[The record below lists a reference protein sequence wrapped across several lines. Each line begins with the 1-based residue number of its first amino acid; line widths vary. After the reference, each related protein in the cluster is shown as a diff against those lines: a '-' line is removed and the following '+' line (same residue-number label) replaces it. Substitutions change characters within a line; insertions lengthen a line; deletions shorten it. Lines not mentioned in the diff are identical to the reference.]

1 MKNSTMEYKVNQLY
15 EELKRLIQWHPD
27 SEEKFIQK
35 MVCFLLPGQRKC
47 WPEAID
53 VLRQSLKTEYGMIF
67 VEKYR
72 EKLEWLD
79 SVSLLELE
87 RKIGAIYFFDHYKMI
102 ADEFLYKKD
111 FETALF
117 LRIAMETGIRSIDIP
132 YIEWS
137 CIHGRN
143 VVLPEGKTGNIYRK
157 VNGNY
162 PQISR
167 CSLRIIHLLYMKQKM
182 IFTKSKEYYI
192 HRIRRFWGTGEISF
206 HSFRY
211 YRRKLEMGITIGIQ
225 VPKVIP
231 V

>member
-1 MKNSTMEYKVNQLY
+1 MKNSTMEYKVNQIY

-87 RKIGAIYFFDHYKMI
+87 RK
-102 ADEFLYKKD
+102 
-111 FETALF
+111 
-117 LRIAMETGIRSIDIP
+117 
-132 YIEWS
+132 
-137 CIHGRN
+137 
-143 VVLPEGKTGNIYRK
+143 TGNIYRK

-192 HRIRRFWGTGEISF
+192 HRIRRFWGTGEFSF

>member
-1 MKNSTMEYKVNQLY
+1 MRNSTMEYKVNQAY

-27 SEEKFIQK
+27 SEEKFLQK

-72 EKLEWLD
+72 NKLEWLD

-117 LRIAMETGIRSIDIP
+117 LRIAMEIIP
-132 YIEWS
+132 KFQGVLYELYI
-137 CIHGRN
+137 
-143 VVLPEGKTGNIYRK
+143 
-157 VNGNY
+157 
-162 PQISR
+162 
-167 CSLRIIHLLYMKQKM
+167 
-182 IFTKSKEYYI
+182 YYI
-192 HRIRRFWGTGEISF
+192 GSKR
-206 HSFRY
+206 
-211 YRRKLEMGITIGIQ
+211 
-225 VPKVIP
+225 
-231 V
+231 